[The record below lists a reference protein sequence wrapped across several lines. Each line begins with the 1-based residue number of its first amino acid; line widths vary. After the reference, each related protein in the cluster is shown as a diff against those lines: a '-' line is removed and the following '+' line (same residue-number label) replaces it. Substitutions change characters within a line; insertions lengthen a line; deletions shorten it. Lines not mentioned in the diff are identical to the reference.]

1 MKINPKA
8 KSRKIMLA
16 ISVISIVLKINKNI
30 NNKYKISVITDIVA
44 YKTPQKA

>member
-30 NNKYKISVITDIVA
+30 NNKYKISITDIVA